1 MARRRPLPL
10 RLRRIAAAG
19 TAAAVVI
26 TPLAAFLP
34 SQAAGPLT
42 RSAAEAGCPTVL
54 PEESLVD
61 GQTVSVATV
70 TRGTTIDEIPGIYLG
85 TLADGIAPGVDMILV
100 ELDAPV
106 VDRAGIWQGMSGSP
120 VTDPA
125 TGELIGA
132 VSYALSMGP
141 SNIAGLTPAAE
152 MYRMLEASEPAETVS
167 IPRRMATDLVS
178 QGAVTRAQ
186 ATSGLS
192 RLRIPVGVSGLSSPR
207 LAQIAPKLGL
217 RDVYAAGTTSGEAIP
232 VSAGSNIAASMS
244 YGLITA
250 AGVGTATAVCGDTVL
265 AFGHPM
271 TYGGPSSMSLH
282 GARAITIQSDPTF
295 SSFKVA
301 NVGAPIGT
309 IDQDRMAGLRGQLG
323 VAPETV
329 PVTSS
334 AVDGTESFGG
344 TTHVTVPEMVTEMAL
359 TTMVAAQDR
368 VLDRSGK
375 GAGVVTWTVT
385 GLRRN
390 GTPFTLTRADRYADA
405 SDISSAP
412 AMALAEQLMAL
423 VENEFEEVTITSVTT
438 RSRLDERFTSWRL
451 GRVEQRIAGIWTP
464 LATSGPVRLRAG
476 GTKMVRVRLASRE
489 SAPTYVTV
497 PITAPRRGRGAGHV
511 TLTGNWDSW
520 GGFFEDFDFIL
531 VEEME
536 ESPRPRSFPAMLDDL
551 RSAPRNDELVAT
563 SHFVGSGR
571 SRSHTVS
578 LDRVVQGSK
587 RIRVVVR

>member
-1 MARRRPLPL
+1 MARRRPLSL
-10 RLRRIAAAG
+10 RLRRIAVAG
-19 TAAAVVI
+19 TAAAVVV

-34 SQAAGPLT
+34 SHAAGPLSD
-42 RSAAEAGCPTVL
+42 SAAEAGCPTVF

-61 GQTVSVATV
+61 EQAVSVATV
-70 TRGTTIDEIPGIYLG
+70 TRGTTIEEIPGIYLG

-106 VDRAGIWQGMSGSP
+106 VDKAGIWQGMSGSP

-152 MYRMLEASEPAETVS
+152 MYRMLETSEPAETVS
-167 IPRRMATDLVS
+167 LPRRMATDLVA
-178 QGAVTRAQ
+178 QGTATRAQ
-186 ATSGLS
+186 AASGLS

-232 VSAGSNIAASMS
+232 VSAGSNLAASVS

-301 NVGAPIGT
+301 NIGAPIGT
-309 IDQDRMAGLRGQLG
+309 IDQDRMAGLRGHLG
-323 VAPETV
+323 ATPGAV

-334 AVDGTESFGG
+334 AVEGTESFGG

-390 GTPFTLTRADRYADA
+390 GTPFTLTRTDRYADA
-405 SDISSAP
+405 ADISSAP
-412 AMALAEQLMAL
+412 AMALAQQLMAI

-438 RSRLDERFTSWRL
+438 RSRLDERFASWRL
-451 GRVEQRIAGIWTP
+451 GRVEQRIAGVWTP
-464 LATSGPVRLRAG
+464 LATSGPVRLRPG
-476 GTKMVRVRLASRE
+476 GTKVVRVRLAARDSG
-489 SAPTYVTV
+489 PTYVTV

-520 GGFFEDFDFIL
+520 GDYFEDFEFMYL
-531 VEEME
+531 EEME
-536 ESPRPRSFPAMLDDL
+536 ERPQPRSFPALLEDL
-551 RSAPRNDELVAT
+551 RTAPRNDVLVAT
-563 SHFVGSGR
+563 SSFINSGR
-571 SRSHTVS
+571 SRTRTVS